1 MRSAVIGL
9 AVGLWAATANAHLA
23 VFTPG
28 MWCANGTDGNN
39 PNSDDPVT
47 PLYEL
52 EQAQWWF
59 HADNG
64 CANAPPKDGD
74 ILELPAGQ
82 TITLEIATNQGYTTM
97 SFDGEF
103 SSDWPDGGTYPSDYV
118 CLSPCPQSSQLNVFL
133 QNVPSCI
140 TSPNMH
146 TQNQSMAAG
155 TALAIAYVSDI
166 ADVTPENLVV
176 FSVTYNTPWLR
187 LTDYEIPADMPACP
201 EGGCICGWGWIPN
214 ACGQSNIYHEAI
226 RCNVTGA
233 TSTTPVGTP
242 QAPVWC
248 EDDPSAC
255 VTGPKQMLYW
265 HQASGNNIEV
275 DGNDLA
281 GELKSPAYNAKCGF
295 SHGEF
300 KTILLQRCTAHR
312 DFYSLVRS
320 PKRHF
325 YWIWH
330 RFIFVIFVI
339 FVIDYL

>member
-9 AVGLWAATANAHLA
+9 AVGLWATTTNAHLA

-28 MWCANGTDGNN
+28 MWCANGTNGTDV
-39 PNSDDPVT
+39 NSDDPVN
-47 PLYEL
+47 PLYQL

-64 CANAPPKDGD
+64 CNKVPPKDGD
-74 ILELPAGQ
+74 ILELPAGKN
-82 TITLEIATNQGYTTM
+82 INVEIAANQAFTTM
-97 SFDGEF
+97 SYNGKFI
-103 SSDWPDGGTYPSDYV
+103 SDWPDGKTYPSNYV
-118 CLSPCPQSSQLNVFL
+118 CSLLCPQSARLIVFAEL
-133 QNVPSCI
+133 
-140 TSPNMH
+140 H

-187 LTDYEIPADMPACP
+187 LTNYEIPAAMPACP

-214 ACGQSNIYHEAI
+214 GCGQPNMYHEAI

-242 QAPVWC
+242 KAPVWC
-248 EDDPSAC
+248 QNDTSAC

-265 HQASGNNIEV
+265 NQASGNNIEV
-275 DGNDLA
+275 DGYDLA
-281 GELKSPAYNAKCGF
+281 GAPKSPAYNSKCGF
-295 SHGEF
+295 SNGEVLDNTF
-300 KTILLQRCTAHR
+300 YRDSPLIG
-312 DFYSLVRS
+312 DFYPRIRS

-325 YWIWH
+325 HWI
-330 RFIFVIFVI
+330 
-339 FVIDYL
+339 